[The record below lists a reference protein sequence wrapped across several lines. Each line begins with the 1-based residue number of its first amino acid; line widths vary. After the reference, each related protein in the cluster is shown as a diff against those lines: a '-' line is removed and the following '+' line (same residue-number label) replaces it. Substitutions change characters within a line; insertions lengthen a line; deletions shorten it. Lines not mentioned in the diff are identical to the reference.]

1 MKELPPNGVCPFC
14 GGELHTDDSDD
25 ESYMAAI
32 NAEIR
37 RIASELTVI
46 AATEKSVAYDTIR
59 RQSLSAYR
67 NFRSDSLRLMEHSMR
82 RTGS

>member
-46 AATEKSVAYDTIR
+46 AARECKIVCVNRYCMNLLYAPYWGKQR
-59 RQSLSAYR
+59 
-67 NFRSDSLRLMEHSMR
+67 
-82 RTGS
+82 

>member
-46 AATEKSVAYDTIR
+46 AATEKSVAYD
-59 RQSLSAYR
+59 
-67 NFRSDSLRLMEHSMR
+67 
-82 RTGS
+82 

>member
-46 AATEKSVAYDTIR
+46 AATEKALLTIR

>member
-14 GGELHTDDSDD
+14 GKELHTDDSDD

-46 AATEKSVAYDTIR
+46 AATEKALLTIR

-82 RTGS
+82 RIGS